1 MRYQHSVRSWLG
13 MLVVLSL
20 LAGSMPSAAQ
30 DPADSAEEGPAAA
43 ETVPASTLKSPEKT
57 KSSHNL
63 ETLELSKTQSTHCDR
78 APMVAKA
85 KQQQRWIKKSLR
97 RYPSEFKTQ
106 E

>member
-43 ETVPASTLKSPEKT
+43 ETVPASTEPVYDEDIAF
-57 KSSHNL
+57 
-63 ETLELSKTQSTHCDR
+63 LSKGAYECGGTPLLCVCFQSLTRLKISCWTQTACMKQSTPHRSAD
-78 APMVAKA
+78 
-85 KQQQRWIKKSLR
+85 
-97 RYPSEFKTQ
+97 
-106 E
+106 